1 IMLLFWTWDSK
12 ANRVLD
18 RKMFEEDLQNLDPTS
33 VSNGALR
40 FCSPFLVNALLA
52 VGCMYTTNSATYSVP
67 SKEFTRGEA
76 FAKEARRLLVLERSE
91 TSLPFAQGSTMDVAN
106 TCYEQCRKLHLD
118 DLIRK
123 RVSATAGSQE
133 AREAQ
138 ALSWIGWGFYVHE
151 NHLVGPMN
159 RRKTL
164 RKPDIPKLW
173 QGVAQSLPEEESNDY
188 WWFAY
193 PVSLTPQMSFR
204 KKIFEAECD
213 LIEIFEDIM
222 DFLVPRHSDADPFK
236 APDQVLKLYRR
247 LIALKYSLP
256 EFLQAES
263 STLPAALQFYVN
275 FDLILM
281 SVLRP
286 FYDVAKDQ
294 FGGLDPKATS
304 QFYASHI
311 MSTIWTF
318 RALYTVRH
326 EFLHTLPCSVCA
338 FRVVDDRNS
347 GPMQV
352 ETFMKACQLL
362 NEMMERFRL
371 PVDVLAF
378 LKTALKNRRI
388 IQPS

>member
-1 IMLLFWTWDSK
+1 
-12 ANRVLD
+12 
-18 RKMFEEDLQNLDPTS
+18 
-33 VSNGALR
+33 
-40 FCSPFLVNALLA
+40 
-52 VGCMYTTNSATYSVP
+52 
-67 SKEFTRGEA
+67 
-76 FAKEARRLLVLERSE
+76 
-91 TSLPFAQGSTMDVAN
+91 MDVAN

-151 NHLVGPMN
+151 NHVVGPMN

-388 IQPS
+388 IQPSSTVGILEAEIEAPGLTMMQYTVAAAAKEQKAHSRSRDPKQVRILTVSDMIVSKEIEITLD